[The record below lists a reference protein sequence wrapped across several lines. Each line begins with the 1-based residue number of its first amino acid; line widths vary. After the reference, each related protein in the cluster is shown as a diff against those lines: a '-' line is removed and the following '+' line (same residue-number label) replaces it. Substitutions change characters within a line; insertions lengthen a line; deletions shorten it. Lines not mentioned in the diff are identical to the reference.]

1 MEAKMARDWAA
12 KFRQIGIEE
21 NEAWSAYK
29 EAMARK
35 AKAFPGNGNPTE
47 DVLAKADEAY
57 QRFQNALAK
66 GTELTNA
73 LRGNRP

>member
-1 MEAKMARDWAA
+1 MARDWAA
-12 KFRQIGIEE
+12 DFRQIGNDED
-21 NEAWSAYK
+21 EAWSAYK

-35 AKAFPGNGNPTE
+35 TKDPTE

-57 QRFQNALAK
+57 QRFQNALTK
-66 GTELTNA
+66 GTELTND